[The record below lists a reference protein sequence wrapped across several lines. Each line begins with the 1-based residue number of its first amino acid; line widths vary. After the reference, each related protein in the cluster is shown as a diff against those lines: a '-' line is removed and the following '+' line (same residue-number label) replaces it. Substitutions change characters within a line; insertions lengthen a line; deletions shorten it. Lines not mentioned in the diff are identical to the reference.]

1 MMTTFAARC
10 TTRPCQS
17 PAMTALTLN
26 QPCSLKLH
34 SALVDSPSQEA
45 VHNGATHANPSVCAP
60 LWLILRFRK

>member
-1 MMTTFAARC
+1 
-10 TTRPCQS
+10 
-17 PAMTALTLN
+17 MTALTLN